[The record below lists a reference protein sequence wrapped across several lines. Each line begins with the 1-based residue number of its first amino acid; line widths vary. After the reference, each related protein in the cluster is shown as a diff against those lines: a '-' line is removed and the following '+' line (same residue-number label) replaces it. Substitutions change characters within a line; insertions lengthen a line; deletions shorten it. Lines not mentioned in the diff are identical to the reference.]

1 MHRELAEMDDREL
14 LGITGSLPRF
24 SQRRIAA
31 CELLVGRYRGLVWSC
46 VQRYRRGAESA
57 EDLMQ
62 VGYVGLVAAINTFD
76 SAVGC
81 SLATYARSH
90 INGEIRRHFR
100 DKRWQLHVVR
110 PVKELVMQARTATW
124 QLAQELGRTP
134 TESDLAASLG
144 VSGHDLRDA
153 QLAEMAFQ
161 PTSLDAPLVGQPDAA
176 ILADLLGE
184 EDPQMDPVL
193 CMQALA
199 THWGELPSRE
209 QKILLMRFYGGMT
222 QARSASGS
230 ASPRCRSPGCS
241 ATRSAISAR
250 VYSGL
255 TSPQPPGKGRMR
267 ATGRS
272 WRRSGGTSAWISGAR
287 GGRPSPPP
295 RDLRWH
301 GREARSG
308 DENGMGGTV
317 PSGDESGRGTVVTG
331 SVSDAAGSGMVPS
344 FRRWVRVSY
353 RYGSPQGQRQAGT
366 PRWGMRSV
374 QALMLTRSRRC
385 S

>member
-1 MHRELAEMDDREL
+1 MHRELAELDDREL
-14 LGITGSLPRF
+14 LGIAGSLPRF
-24 SQRRIAA
+24 SRRRIAA

-46 VQRYRRGAESA
+46 VQRYRRDSEPA

-62 VGYVGLVAAINTFD
+62 VGYVGLVAAINNFD
-76 SAVGC
+76 PAVGC

-161 PTSLDAPLVGQPDAA
+161 PTSLDAPLAGQPEAA

-184 EDPQMDPVL
+184 EDPQMDHML
-193 CMQALA
+193 CMRALA

-222 QARSASGS
+222 QDQIGQRLGISQMQVSRMLGHALRYLR
-230 ASPRCRSPGCS
+230 PRLLGFDE
-241 ATRSAISAR
+241 
-250 VYSGL
+250 
-255 TSPQPPGKGRMR
+255 R
-267 ATGRS
+267 AT
-272 WRRSGGTSAWISGAR
+272 AR
-287 GGRPSPPP
+287 
-295 RDLRWH
+295 
-301 GREARSG
+301 
-308 DENGMGGTV
+308 
-317 PSGDESGRGTVVTG
+317 
-331 SVSDAAGSGMVPS
+331 
-344 FRRWVRVSY
+344 
-353 RYGSPQGQRQAGT
+353 
-366 PRWGMRSV
+366 
-374 QALMLTRSRRC
+374 
-385 S
+385 